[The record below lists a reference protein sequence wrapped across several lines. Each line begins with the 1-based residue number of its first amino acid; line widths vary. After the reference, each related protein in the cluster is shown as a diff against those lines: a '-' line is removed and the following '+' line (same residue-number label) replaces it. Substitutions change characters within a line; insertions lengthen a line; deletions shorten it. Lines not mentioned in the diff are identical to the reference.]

1 MLAMNNVIDVIMSR
15 RSVREFTQ
23 EQVEE
28 SLLTTIIEAG
38 RTAPSGG
45 NAQLTHIIIIQNKD
59 VMQEII
65 RISKIEFA
73 KMIPDENTY
82 ASIVSTIEHAHME
95 DFHFNYMY
103 WAPTFI
109 VTAHKKGHT
118 NALVDSACVLQNM
131 MIAATALG
139 LGSCY
144 INPLHWLDDSEML
157 REYMYTLGLGKD
169 ETITGSLSLGYP
181 KEPPPNQP
189 LPRKGNPVSYV
200 R

>member
-1 MLAMNNVIDVIMSR
+1 MKNDVIDVIMSR
-15 RSVREFTQ
+15 RSVREFKP

-28 SLLTTIIEAG
+28 SLLTMVIEAG
-38 RTAPSGG
+38 RSAPSGG
-45 NAQLTHIIIIQNKD
+45 NEQLTHLIVIQNSK
-59 VMQEII
+59 VLQELI

-82 ASIVSTIEHAHME
+82 SSIVSTIEHAHME
-95 DFHFNYMY
+95 DFHFNYIY

-118 NALVDSACVLQNM
+118 NALVDSACVLENM

-144 INPLHWLDDSEML
+144 INPLHWLDDSETL
-157 REYMYTLGLGKD
+157 REYMYTLDLGRD

-181 KEPPPNQP
+181 VDESPFCPIKP
-189 LPRKGNPVSYV
+189 KGNPVTYV